1 MRPRRIGTCGR
12 QCGPRTARRGGG
24 RGDLSCA
31 RHRPPRA
38 AEHRSRQRR
47 PCHSRR
53 WHGVCFRFVE
63 STTSLPGALVSR
75 TAEPAPNANPGS
87 DRVGPSRTRVARG
100 VAPLRAALDAAGS
113 VMSRLRRH
121 FAPLAAD
128 SISPL
133 NLPPVRMGL
142 LTKLNVLT
150 VGLIFLTAIAITGL
164 YVWKEWRLSQ
174 TELRAEGS
182 TLVAMLAE
190 ATEHGLAT
198 NDRTNLVAILDS
210 LAVEGDVAYVRVL
223 DANRRTLIERT
234 FADSLQDVAVPELP
248 RAVPIAATAMTMER
262 VIGGRRYLELVAPVL
277 GRISPPVPPA
287 EDGSGSGMAPKA
299 AAAGPIG
306 YVRLG
311 MTFERENADFRRTI
325 LGAMSIVALLVVLAI
340 GATLLLPRR
349 LVAPMRRLMRAARA
363 VGSGKLDVYV
373 PASSADELG
382 LLTHTF
388 NHMTQR
394 LAESQA
400 EVATYQRTLE
410 DKVAQRTK
418 ELEIATA
425 HAYKLAQHDIL
436 TGLPNRSLL
445 NQRLKQILAQS
456 QRDGSNVACLFLDF
470 DHFKRINDTLGH
482 DSGDQ
487 LLQAVAQRLT
497 SAVRE
502 SDTVARLG
510 GDEFV
515 LILPGLDPAHATF
528 ETMTVLARVRESFL
542 APFRLSDQM
551 PTLTCSIG
559 VSMYPLD
566 ASDPVTLIKQ
576 ADTAMY
582 AAKEAGRNAYRFY
595 TADMNARVQL
605 RLQLETDMRRG
616 LMDDEFFLVYQPQ
629 IEMQT
634 GRAVGVEALLRWRD
648 PDRGVIAPSEF
659 IPVAE
664 ESGMIQALGAR
675 VLRDACRQVV
685 AWHRRGM
692 MLRLS
697 VNLSVPQLQ
706 HESWLGVVDEALSS
720 SGLPAHYLDLEI
732 TESVIITHPEKAVAT
747 LIKLKQRGLSI
758 TVDDFGTGYSSLSYL
773 ARLPIQSVKVDQR
786 FVHGID
792 LNRNDE
798 AITQAII
805 ALSHSLG
812 LRVIAEGVE
821 TAAQFD
827 FLKRHGCEEAQGF
840 LIARPMEEPELRNWW
855 RMQEEEHRIVG
866 RQSDMWLPEG

>member
-1 MRPRRIGTCGR
+1 MK
-12 QCGPRTARRGGG
+12 
-24 RGDLSCA
+24 
-31 RHRPPRA
+31 
-38 AEHRSRQRR
+38 
-47 PCHSRR
+47 
-53 WHGVCFRFVE
+53 
-63 STTSLPGALVSR
+63 
-75 TAEPAPNANPGS
+75 
-87 DRVGPSRTRVARG
+87 
-100 VAPLRAALDAAGS
+100 
-113 VMSRLRRH
+113 RLRRH
-121 FAPLAAD
+121 LTSLGTD
-128 SISPL
+128 TISPL
-133 NLPPVRMGL
+133 NLPPVRWPL
-142 LTKLNVLT
+142 LTKLNLLTFVLIL
-150 VGLIFLTAIAITGL
+150 VTAGATTGFYL
-164 YVWKEWRLSQ
+164 WQRWHVVEG
-174 TELRAEGS
+174 ELRSQGS
-182 TLVAMLAE
+182 TVLAMLVEMSQQGLSAADRARLE
-190 ATEHGLAT
+190 AVL
-198 NDRTNLVAILDS
+198 DNLEAD
-210 LAVEGDVAYVRVL
+210 GDYAYVTVVGPNRTPIL
-223 DANRRTLIERT
+223 ERRFGDALRNVDLPA
-234 FADSLQDVAVPELP
+234 FAPDSAVPAP
-248 RAVPIAATAMTMER
+248 GAVGSSDVTIQ
-262 VIGGRRYLELVAPVL
+262 GRRYIQLNARVPNAGTLSGSRPPPRGEGDPPPDAAGSVSAVARAPV
-277 GRISPPVPPA
+277 GFIRV
-287 EDGSGSGMAPKA
+287 
-299 AAAGPIG
+299 
-306 YVRLG
+306 G
-311 MTFERENADFRRTI
+311 MTLERQQAQFTKTLI
-325 LGAMSIVALLVVLAI
+325 GALTVVALMVVIAI
-340 GATLLLPRR
+340 GATLMLTRR

-394 LAESQA
+394 LSESQA

-445 NQRLKQILAQS
+445 NQRLKQILAQA
-456 QRDGSNVACLFLDF
+456 QRDGTHVACLFLDF

-542 APFRLSDQM
+542 APFRLADQT
-551 PTLTCSIG
+551 PTLTCSVG

-566 ASDPVTLIKQ
+566 ATDPVSLIKQ

-648 PDRGVIAPSEF
+648 PERGVISPSEF
-659 IPVAE
+659 IPIAE

-675 VLRDACRQVV
+675 VLRDACRQVI
-685 AWHRRGM
+685 AWHRHGM

-697 VNLSVPQLQ
+697 VNLSVQQLQ
-706 HESWLGVVDEALSS
+706 HDSWLGIVDEALSS

-747 LIKLKQRGLSI
+747 LVKLKQRGVSI

-773 ARLPIQSVKVDQR
+773 ARLPIQAVKVDQR
-786 FVHGID
+786 FVHG
-792 LNRNDE
+792 LEQNRNDE

-812 LRVIAEGVE
+812 LRVIAEGIE

-840 LIARPMEEPELRNWW
+840 LISRPLEEPELRNWW
-855 RMQEEEHRIVG
+855 RMQEEENRIVS
-866 RQSDMWLPEG
+866 RQSDMWQPQG

>member
-1 MRPRRIGTCGR
+1 M
-12 QCGPRTARRGGG
+12 
-24 RGDLSCA
+24 
-31 RHRPPRA
+31 
-38 AEHRSRQRR
+38 
-47 PCHSRR
+47 
-53 WHGVCFRFVE
+53 
-63 STTSLPGALVSR
+63 
-75 TAEPAPNANPGS
+75 N
-87 DRVGPSRTRVARG
+87 
-100 VAPLRAALDAAGS
+100 
-113 VMSRLRRH
+113 RLRRH
-121 FAPLAAD
+121 FAPLTAD
-128 SISPL
+128 TISPL
-133 NLPPVRMGL
+133 NLPPVQMGL
-142 LTKLNVLT
+142 LTKLNLLT

-164 YVWKEWRLSQ
+164 YVWKEWRGGE
-174 TELRAEGS
+174 TELRAQGS
-182 TLVAMLAE
+182 TLAVMLAE
-190 ATEHGLAT
+190 AAQHGLET
-198 NDRTNLVAILDS
+198 GDRANLTAILDS
-210 LAVEGDVAYVRVL
+210 LAVEGDVAYVRVV
-223 DANRRTLIERT
+223 DANRRTVAART
-234 FADSLQDVAVPELP
+234 FVDALSEAALPDLP
-248 RAVPIAATAMTMER
+248 RVILAANGNGVATTELVM
-262 VIGGRRYLELVAPVL
+262 GGRRYLELVTPVRARTTPTAPAA
-277 GRISPPVPPA
+277 GGTPDPDPPA
-287 EDGSGSGMAPKA
+287 A
-299 AAAGPIG
+299 ANQAIG
-306 YVRLG
+306 YLQLG
-311 MTFERENADFRRTI
+311 MTTERQSAEFRRTI
-325 LGAMSIVALLVVLAI
+325 MGALSIVALLVVLTI
-340 GATLLLPRR
+340 GATLLLTRR

-445 NQRLKQILAQS
+445 NQRLKQIIAQA

-648 PDRGVIAPSEF
+648 PNRGVIAPSEF
-659 IPVAE
+659 IPIAE

-675 VLRDACRQVV
+675 VLRDSCRQVIG
-685 AWHRRGM
+685 WHRQGL

-697 VNLSVPQLQ
+697 VNLSVQQLQ
-706 HESWLGVVDEALSS
+706 HDSWLSIVDEALAS

-747 LIKLKQRGLSI
+747 LIKLKQRGVSI

-773 ARLPIQSVKVDQR
+773 ARLPIQAVKVDQR
-786 FVHGID
+786 FVHG
-792 LNRNDE
+792 LEQNRNDE

-821 TAAQFD
+821 TAGQFE

-840 LIARPMEEPELRNWW
+840 LISRPLEEPELRNWW
-855 RMQEEEHRIVG
+855 RMQEEENRIVG
-866 RQSDMWLPEG
+866 RQTDMWQAEG

>member
-1 MRPRRIGTCGR
+1 M
-12 QCGPRTARRGGG
+12 
-24 RGDLSCA
+24 
-31 RHRPPRA
+31 
-38 AEHRSRQRR
+38 
-47 PCHSRR
+47 
-53 WHGVCFRFVE
+53 
-63 STTSLPGALVSR
+63 
-75 TAEPAPNANPGS
+75 N
-87 DRVGPSRTRVARG
+87 
-100 VAPLRAALDAAGS
+100 
-113 VMSRLRRH
+113 RLRRH
-121 FAPLAAD
+121 LTPLATD
-128 SISPL
+128 TISPL

-142 LTKLNVLT
+142 LTKLNLLT
-150 VGLIFLTAIAITGL
+150 VGLIFLTAIATTGFYL
-164 YVWKEWRLSQ
+164 WHESTEEQR
-174 TELRAEGS
+174 ELRSQAS
-182 TLVAMLAE
+182 MVLMMLAE
-190 ATEHGLAT
+190 ISTHGLGPAEMT
-198 NDRTNLVAILDS
+198 RLDAVLDNLETD
-210 LAVEGDVAYVRVL
+210 GDIGYVSVL
-223 DANRRTLIERT
+223 DANGKAILERRFIESLRNVNLPTRARDAQIPGPGAVDATDYVIEGRHYAELIT
-234 FADSLQDVAVPELP
+234 
-248 RAVPIAATAMTMER
+248 R
-262 VIGGRRYLELVAPVL
+262 VGNG
-277 GRISPPVPPA
+277 
-287 EDGSGSGMAPKA
+287 A
-299 AAAGPIG
+299 AAARMAGTAGANPSAQADIAAPAGAPVQAG
-306 YVRLG
+306 YIRIG
-311 MTFERENADFRRTI
+311 MTFERQQIEFKKTLA
-325 LGAMSIVALLVVLAI
+325 GALAVVGLLVVLAI
-340 GATLLLPRR
+340 GATLLLTRR

-373 PASSADELG
+373 PASTADELG

-394 LAESQA
+394 LSEAQS

-445 NQRLKQILAQS
+445 NQRLKQIIAQA
-456 QRDGSNVACLFLDF
+456 QRDGTHVACLFLDF

-542 APFRLSDQM
+542 APFRLSDQV

-566 ASDPVTLIKQ
+566 ASDPVSLIKQ

-582 AAKEAGRNAYRFY
+582 AAKEAGRNSYRFY

-616 LMDDEFFLVYQPQ
+616 LMDDEFFLVFQPQ
-629 IEMQT
+629 IEMQS
-634 GRAVGVEALLRWRD
+634 GRAIGVEALLRWRD
-648 PDRGVIAPSEF
+648 PERGVIAPAEF

-675 VLRDACRQVV
+675 VLRDACRTVIG
-685 AWHRRGM
+685 WHRRGM

-697 VNLSVPQLQ
+697 VNLSVQQLQ
-706 HESWLGVVDEALSS
+706 HDSWLGIVDEALSA
-720 SGLPAHYLDLEI
+720 SGLPSHYLDLEI

-747 LIKLKQRGLSI
+747 LVKLKQRGVSI

-773 ARLPIQSVKVDQR
+773 ARLPIQAVKVDQR
-786 FVHGID
+786 FVHG
-792 LNRNDE
+792 LEQNRNDE

-840 LIARPMEEPELRNWW
+840 LISRPLEEPELRNWW
-855 RMQEEEHRIVG
+855 RMQELENRIVG
-866 RQSDMWLPEG
+866 RQGDMWQAEG

>member
-1 MRPRRIGTCGR
+1 M
-12 QCGPRTARRGGG
+12 
-24 RGDLSCA
+24 
-31 RHRPPRA
+31 
-38 AEHRSRQRR
+38 
-47 PCHSRR
+47 
-53 WHGVCFRFVE
+53 
-63 STTSLPGALVSR
+63 
-75 TAEPAPNANPGS
+75 N
-87 DRVGPSRTRVARG
+87 
-100 VAPLRAALDAAGS
+100 
-113 VMSRLRRH
+113 RLRRH
-121 FAPLAAD
+121 LGPLASD
-128 SISPL
+128 TISPL

-142 LTKLNVLT
+142 LTKLNLLT
-150 VGLIFLTAIAITGL
+150 VGLIFLTAIATTGFYL
-164 YVWKEWRLSQ
+164 WQKWRVEDN
-174 TELRAEGS
+174 ELRSQGS
-182 TLVAMLAE
+182 TVIMMLAE
-190 ATEHGLAT
+190 LSEQVLST
-198 NDRTNLVAILDS
+198 NDRPRLTAVLESLD
-210 LAVEGDVAYVRVL
+210 AEGDIAYVSVL
-223 DANRRTLIERT
+223 GANRETIVERRFT
-234 FADSLQDVAVPELP
+234 DALRNVDLPIIARNAAVPALG
-248 RAVPIAATAMTMER
+248 A
-262 VIGGRRYLELVAPVL
+262 IGSTEYTIRGRRYIELIAPV
-277 GRISPPVPPA
+277 GNT
-287 EDGSGSGMAPKA
+287 KA
-299 AAAGPIG
+299 APNAGLVEGTGEGVPATSVNALPRVAGVPVG
-306 YVRLG
+306 YIRIG
-311 MTFERENADFRRTI
+311 MTSERQLAQFRKNV
-325 LGAMSIVALLVVLAI
+325 IVSLTVVGLLVVLAI
-340 GATLLLPRR
+340 GATLLLTRR

-373 PASSADELG
+373 PAHSTDELG

-394 LAESQA
+394 LSESQA

-436 TGLPNRSLL
+436 TGLPNRALL
-445 NQRLKQILAQS
+445 NQRLKQILAQA
-456 QRDGSNVACLFLDF
+456 QRDGTHVACLFLDF

-528 ETMTVLARVRESFL
+528 ETMTVLSRVRESFL
-542 APFRLSDQM
+542 APFRLSDQV
-551 PTLTCSIG
+551 PTLTCSVG

-566 ASDPVTLIKQ
+566 ASDPVSLIKQ

-582 AAKEAGRNAYRFY
+582 AAKGAGRNAYRFY
-595 TADMNARVQL
+595 TADMNVRVQL

-648 PDRGVIAPSEF
+648 PERGVISPSEF
-659 IPVAE
+659 IPIAE

-675 VLRDACRQVV
+675 VLRDSCRQVV
-685 AWHRRGM
+685 TWHRLGM

-697 VNLSVPQLQ
+697 VNLSVQQLQ
-706 HESWLGVVDEALSS
+706 HDSWLGIVDEALAAT
-720 SGLPAHYLDLEI
+720 GLPAHYLDLEI

-747 LIKLKQRGLSI
+747 LVKLKQRGVSI

-773 ARLPIQSVKVDQR
+773 ARLPIQAVKVDQR
-786 FVHGID
+786 FVHGLD
-792 LNRNDE
+792 QNTNDE

-827 FLKRHGCEEAQGF
+827 FLKHHGCEEAQGF
-840 LIARPMEEPELRNWW
+840 LISRPLEEPELRNWW
-855 RMQEEEHRIVG
+855 RMQEEENRIVG
-866 RQSDMWLPEG
+866 RQTDMWQREG